1 MTGAS
6 LWLCPPAG
14 SSIET
19 ALQELISVTIPPHFG
34 DEKVPAFRP
43 HMTITSD
50 IPDDLDPE
58 GVLEK
63 ISLSS
68 PLEVSFKE
76 LNIGKTYY
84 TRGTLHLE
92 RTPAIVGLARQ
103 CRELFAH
110 GGTEEE
116 VVDRWEKEVFTPH
129 VSLVYSA
136 MDPVPDN
143 IRKAVGQDLQEANVG
158 VLHWN
163 GPKGEMR
170 GWKGG
175 RISLVSTH
183 KPIEEWKAMAERTL

>member
-14 SSIET
+14 SPIEA
-19 ALQELISVTIPPHFG
+19 ALQTLITKTIPLHFG

-50 IPDDLDPE
+50 IPESVDPE
-58 GVLEK
+58 EVLNK
-63 ISLSS
+63 ISLRGL
-68 PLEVSFKE
+68 LEVSFKE
-76 LNIGKTYY
+76 FVVGQTYY

-92 RTPAIVGLARQ
+92 RTPAIIGLARQ
-103 CRELFAH
+103 CRELFAN
-110 GGTEEE
+110 GGTEVEI
-116 VVDRWEKEVFTPH
+116 VDKWEKEVFTPH

-143 IRKAVGQDLQEANVG
+143 IREAIGQDLKEANIG
-158 VLHWN
+158 VLHWD

-175 RISLVSTH
+175 RIALVSTH
-183 KPIEEWKAMAERTL
+183 KPIEEWETMAERTL

>member
-1 MTGAS
+1 MTAS
-6 LWLCPPAG
+6 LWLCPPAR
-14 SSIET
+14 SPIEA
-19 ALQELISVTIPPHFG
+19 ALQKLITETIPPHFG
-34 DEKVPAFRP
+34 EEKVPAFRP

-50 IPDDLDPE
+50 IPDNLDPE
-58 GVLEK
+58 EVLK
-63 ISLSS
+63 RISVSGLV
-68 PLEVSFKE
+68 EVSFKE

-92 RTPAIVGLARQ
+92 RTPVIVDLARQ
-103 CRELFAH
+103 CRGLFAN

-116 VVDRWEKEVFTPH
+116 AVDKWEKEVFTPH

-143 IRKAVGQDLQEANVG
+143 IRKAIEQDLQEANIG

-175 RISLVSTH
+175 SIVLVSTH
-183 KPIEEWKAMAERTL
+183 KPIEEWETMAERAL

>member
-6 LWLCPPAG
+6 LWLCPPGG
-14 SSIET
+14 SPIEA
-19 ALQELISVTIPPHFG
+19 ALQKLITETIPPHFS

-50 IPDDLDPE
+50 IPDSLDPE
-58 GVLEK
+58 EVLKK
-63 ISLSS
+63 ISLGD

-92 RTPAIVGLARQ
+92 RTPAIVDLARQ
-103 CRELFAH
+103 CRELFAN

-116 VVDRWEKEVFTPH
+116 AVDKWEKEVFTPH

-143 IRKAVGQDLQEANVG
+143 TRKVIGQGLKEANVG

-170 GWKGG
+170 GWRGG
-175 RISLVSTH
+175 SIALVSTH
-183 KPIEEWKAMAERTL
+183 KPIEEWEAMAERVL